1 MARVYQ
7 TETRLHHP
15 MRLPSLS
22 SCLNIP
28 VRIRKQAFDATLSYL
43 CNGSVNL
50 FDIDKFCA

>member
-7 TETRLHHP
+7 TETRLHP

-28 VRIRKQAFDATLSYL
+28 ARIRKQAFDATLSYL